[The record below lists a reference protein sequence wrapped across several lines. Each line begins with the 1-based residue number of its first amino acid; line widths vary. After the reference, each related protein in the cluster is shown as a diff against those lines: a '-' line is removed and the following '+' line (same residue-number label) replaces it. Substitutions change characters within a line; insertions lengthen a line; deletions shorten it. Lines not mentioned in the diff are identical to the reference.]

1 MNLQSSSQ
9 RFICGVIFGLFL
21 SMIAWS
27 YSVYYH
33 VSISLV
39 QGVFSTLLLAVSF
52 GVVAMFGNL
61 DNLMDNIPF

>member
-9 RFICGVIFGLFL
+9 RFISGVVFGLFL

-39 QGVFSTLLLAVSF
+39 QGVLCTLFLAFSF